1 MCVCVA
7 FSLTSMCAA
16 PCWQV
21 KLSGDKPARLP
32 TQMPR
37 GEEDGPLDHERRGL
51 VGAVQDW
58 AEGSKADAVKL
69 IFSLIERLELQVGCS
84 LPSPSF
90 PTLSFPTS
98 VWTG

>member
-1 MCVCVA
+1 
-7 FSLTSMCAA
+7 MCAA